1 MALSLSKKTKSESA
15 VPQPPK
21 RKLEKGGKPVGKKGK
36 KRFILLIGDEGAILI
51 FMQGAKVLRRLFAP
65 SASPSHSEAMCEIMR
80 SNPAV
85 PITLLMDVIDQQYVP
100 HTFPPVSALSVGG
113 LVKRRLDRDFQPED
127 LKGALQ
133 VGRDKTGRKEWK
145 YLLIALAKTPLL
157 GEWLDVVLNLPNEM
171 KGIYLV
177 PVEAEHYLS
186 MLSKKQSTEKPKPWR
201 LMLSH
206 NKVSG
211 FRQVVTHNGKLIFTR
226 VSQAIDDAIPAVIAG
241 NIEQEI
247 INTMEYLKRLEF
259 RDSAELEATVIVSQD
274 VIDLLDLRRF
284 NFAKTSILSP
294 LSISETLGLEQAA
307 LSADRF
313 GDVVLAAAFA
323 VSKKH
328 SLRFSNAYI
337 DKLSKIY
344 KAHLGVRIAA
354 VLLSLM
360 FVGLAVDSVTTAFGN
375 QGAITT
381 ATSKRS
387 ALQSKL
393 TDSQRKV
400 DGLTKDVAFKSA
412 VVGAY
417 DKYMSNTPDLEA
429 SLKNIVPLIS
439 AQQRITSMTWDLT
452 GSEKGNAP
460 NPAGAAGGDK
470 LPLNVKLEVDFSAAG
485 NTVETL
491 NTAAEALR
499 ATMENTLKEY
509 TVTADPFPWLKEDG
523 QATKIS
529 LDQAT
534 DARTT
539 IANAV
544 VVFHLNGLKKVTNPA
559 AAAAPAAPGPAANP
573 VAGAP

>member
-1 MALSLSKKTKSESA
+1 MALILSKKSKSESA
-15 VPQPPK
+15 VLQPPK
-21 RKLEKGGKPVGKKGK
+21 RKAEKGGKPAKKNGK

-65 SASPSHSEAMCEIMR
+65 SASPSHSEAMCEIMKA
-80 SNPAV
+80 NPSV

-100 HTFPPVSALSVGG
+100 HTFPPVSSLSVGG

-133 VGRDKTGRKEWK
+133 IGRDKTGRKEWK
-145 YLLIALAKTPLL
+145 YLLVALAKTPLL
-157 GEWLDVVLNLPNEM
+157 GEWLDVILNLPNEM

-177 PVEAEHYLS
+177 PVESEFYLS
-186 MLSKKQSTEKPKPWR
+186 KLGKKLSAEKPKPWR

-274 VIDLLDLRRF
+274 VIELLDLRRF
-284 NFAKTSILSP
+284 NFAKTSVLSP
-294 LSISETLGLEQAA
+294 LSVSEALGLEQAA

-313 GDVVLAAAFA
+313 GDVVMAAAFA

-328 SLRFSNAYI
+328 ALRFSNAYI

-344 KAHLGVRIAA
+344 KAHLGLRVAA
-354 VLLSLM
+354 VLLCLL
-360 FVGLAVDSVTTAFGN
+360 FVGLAVDSVITAVGS
-375 QGAITT
+375 QEAITT
-381 ATSKRS
+381 AASKRT
-387 ALQSKL
+387 ALQTKL

-412 VVGAY
+412 VVGAH
-417 DKYMSNTPDLEA
+417 DKYMSNTPDLES
-429 SLKNIVPLIS
+429 SLKNIVPFIT
-439 AQQRITSMTWDLT
+439 AQQRIISMVWDLT
-452 GSEKGNAP
+452 GSEKGVAP
-460 NPAGAAGGDK
+460 ASVAPAGGEK

-485 NTVETL
+485 NTIETL
-491 NTAAEALR
+491 NVAAEAMR
-499 ATMENTLKEY
+499 TAMQTNLKEY
-509 TVTADPFPWLKEDG
+509 DVTFDPFPWLKEDG
-523 QATKIS
+523 QTTKIS

-534 DARTT
+534 DARNT

-544 VVFHLNGLKKVTNPA
+544 VVVHLAGLKKVSNAVAAPSAPNPATNPA
-559 AAAAPAAPGPAANP
+559 P
-573 VAGAP
+573 GAP

>member
-1 MALSLSKKTKSESA
+1 MALSLSKKSKSESA

-21 RKLEKGGKPVGKKGK
+21 RKLEKGSKAAGKNGK

-65 SASPSHSEAMCEIMR
+65 SASPSHSEAMSEIMKA
-80 SNPAV
+80 NPQV

-100 HTFPPVSALSVGG
+100 QTFPPVSALSVGG

-133 VGRDKTGRKEWK
+133 IGRDKTGRKEWR
-145 YLLIALAKTPLL
+145 YLLVALAKTPLL
-157 GEWLDVVLNLPNEM
+157 GEWLDVILNLPNEM

-177 PVEAEHYLS
+177 PIEAEHYLS
-186 MLSKKQSTEKPKPWR
+186 MLSKRLADEKPKPWR

-247 INTMEYLKRLEF
+247 INTIEYLKRLEF

-274 VIDLLDLRRF
+274 VIELLDLRRF
-284 NFAKTSILSP
+284 NFARTSIMSP
-294 LSISETLGLEQAA
+294 LSVSETLGLEQAA

-313 GDVVLAAAFA
+313 GDVVLASAFA
-323 VSKKH
+323 ISKKH
-328 SLRFSNAYI
+328 ALRFSNAYI

-344 KAHLGVRIAA
+344 KAHLGVRVAA
-354 VLLSLM
+354 VLLSLL
-360 FVGLAVDSVTTAFGN
+360 FAGLAVDSVMTAIGS

-381 ATSKRS
+381 AASKRS

-393 TDSQRKV
+393 MDSQRKV

-412 VVGAY
+412 VAGAY
-417 DKYMSNTPDLEA
+417 DKYMSGTPDLEA
-429 SLKNIVPLIS
+429 SLKNIVPLITP
-439 AQQRITSMTWDLT
+439 QQRVVSMSWDLT
-452 GSEKGNAP
+452 GTGNA
-460 NPAGAAGGDK
+460 NSGAPAGGEK
-470 LPLNVKLEVDFSAAG
+470 LPLNLTLDVDFSAAG
-485 NTVETL
+485 STVETL
-491 NTAAEALR
+491 NAAAEALR
-499 ATMENTLKEY
+499 TAMETNLKEY
-509 TVTADPFPWLKEDG
+509 TVKADPFPWLKEEG

-534 DARTT
+534 NARTT

-544 VVFHLNGLKKVTNPA
+544 VTFHLAGLKKVASAAPAPSASPA
-559 AAAAPAAPGPAANP
+559 AANP
-573 VAGAP
+573 TGAP

>member
-1 MALSLSKKTKSESA
+1 MALSISKKSKSESA

-21 RKLEKGGKPVGKKGK
+21 RKLEKGGKAPGKNGK

-65 SASPSHSEAMCEIMR
+65 SASPSHSEAISEIMK
-80 SNPAV
+80 SNPSV
-85 PITLLMDVIDQQYVP
+85 SVTLLMDVIDQQYVP

-113 LVKRRLDRDFQPED
+113 LVKRRQDRDFQPED

-133 VGRDKTGRKEWK
+133 IGRDKTGRKEWK
-145 YLLIALAKTPLL
+145 YLLVALAKTPLL
-157 GEWLDVVLNLPNEM
+157 GEWLDVILNLPNEM

-177 PVEAEHYLS
+177 PVEAENYLT
-186 MLSKKQSTEKPKPWR
+186 MLSKKLTEQKPKPWR
-201 LMLSH
+201 LLLSH

-259 RDSAELEATVIVSQD
+259 RDNAELEATVIVSQD
-274 VIDLLDLRRF
+274 VIDLLDLGRF
-284 NFAKTSILSP
+284 NFARTSILSP
-294 LSISETLGLEQAA
+294 LSVAETLGLEQAA

-313 GDVVLAAAFA
+313 GDVVMASAFA
-323 VSKKH
+323 VSRKH
-328 SLRFSNAYI
+328 ALRFSNAYI
-337 DKLSKIY
+337 EKLSKIY

-354 VLLSLM
+354 VLLSLLL
-360 FVGLAVDSVTTAFGN
+360 VGMAVNSVLTAISDE
-375 QGAITT
+375 GAITV
-381 ATSKRS
+381 ASSKRS
-387 ALQSKL
+387 ALQAKL

-417 DKYMSNTPDLEA
+417 DKYMNNTPDLEA
-429 SLKNIVPLIS
+429 SLKNIVPLIN
-439 AQQRITSMTWDLT
+439 AQQRVINMTWDLT
-452 GSEKGNAP
+452 GAANANSA
-460 NPAGAAGGDK
+460 NPGAAPGSEK
-470 LPLNVKLEVDFSAAG
+470 LPLNVTLEVDFSSAG

-491 NTAAEALR
+491 NAAAEALR
-499 ATMENTLKEY
+499 TAMENNLKEY
-509 TVTADPFPWLKEDG
+509 TVKVDPFPWLKEEG
-523 QATKIS
+523 QQTKIS

-534 DARTT
+534 DARNT

-544 VVFHLNGLKKVTNPA
+544 VTFHLSGLKKVA
-559 AAAAPAAPGPAANP
+559 GAAAPSSSPPAANP
-573 VAGAP
+573 GGAP